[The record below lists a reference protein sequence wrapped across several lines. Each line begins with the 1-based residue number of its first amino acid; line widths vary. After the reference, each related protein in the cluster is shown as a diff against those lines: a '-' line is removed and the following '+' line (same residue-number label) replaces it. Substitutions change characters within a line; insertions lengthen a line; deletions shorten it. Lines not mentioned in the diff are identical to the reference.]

1 MGAKDQTF
9 IHCLKEEN
17 ILEEKLLSR
26 HGKSFRKVSAILEGR
41 VKYIS
46 TGPKLQ

>member
-17 ILEEKLLSR
+17 VLEEICYKDME
-26 HGKSFRKVSAILEGR
+26 KVSE
-41 VKYIS
+41 KSQQY
-46 TGPKLQ
+46 